1 MILEIKDLG
10 KEFGGVVALKGVNL
24 TVKPGEILGIIGPN
38 GAGKTTLFNVI
49 SGFQRPTRGEVFF
62 DGRDITALKPNRIAR
77 LGLVR
82 TWQLV
87 NLVSNKTA
95 LQNMLMA
102 YHLERRIGVLSA
114 LLNTRLARSEES
126 SIQAEALGL
135 MDSMGLTEVRNDAA
149 YALPYGLQ
157 RLLGVCLAL
166 AANPRLL
173 LLDEPTAGMSGSET
187 TSMMEQIQS
196 VREKGVTIM
205 LVEHD
210 MKVIMNTCDRILVLN
225 FGMKIAE
232 GSPADISNNYD
243 VIKAYLGFENGN
255 DQSDNRAG

>member
-1 MILEIKDLG
+1 MILEINDLG
-10 KEFGGVVALKGVNL
+10 KEFGGVVALKDVGL
-24 TVKPGEILGIIGPN
+24 TVQPGEILGIIGPN

-49 SGFQRPTRGEVFF
+49 TGFQRATRGEVFF
-62 DGRDITALKPNRIAR
+62 DGRKITGLKPNRIAR

-87 NLVSNKTA
+87 NLIPNRTA
-95 LQNMLMA
+95 LENILMA
-102 YHLERRIGVLSA
+102 YHLERRASVVGA
-114 LLNTRLARSEES
+114 LLNTRLSRSEES
-126 SIQAEALGL
+126 SIRARALEL
-135 MDSMGLTEVRNDAA
+135 MESMGLTEIKNDAA

-166 AANPRLL
+166 AANPKLL

-187 TSMMEQIQS
+187 ASMIEQIQT
-196 VREKGVTIM
+196 VRGKGVTVM

-225 FGMKIAE
+225 FGVKIAE
-232 GSPADISNNYD
+232 GAPAEISNNYE
-243 VIKAYLGFENGN
+243 VIKAYLGFENTN
-255 DQSDNRAG
+255 DQSIN